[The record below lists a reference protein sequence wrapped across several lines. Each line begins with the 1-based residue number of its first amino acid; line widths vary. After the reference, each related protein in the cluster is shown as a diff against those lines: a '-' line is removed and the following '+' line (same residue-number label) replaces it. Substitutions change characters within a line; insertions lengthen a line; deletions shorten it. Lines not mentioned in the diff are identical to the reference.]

1 MNTYLGVRESQCLHL
16 IAEGLSNK
24 EIAKVMVISELTAKS
39 HVHKILRKL
48 GATNRAHCVSLGFR
62 RGWLDLDRVGE
73 GAHSSEPA
81 TVAWS
86 A

>member
-1 MNTYLGVRESQCLHL
+1 MSDQLGVRESQCLHL

-24 EIAKVMVISELTAKS
+24 EIAAVMVITELTAKS

-48 GATNRAHCVSLGFR
+48 GAQNRAHAVALAIR
-62 RGWLDLDRVGE
+62 RGWIDLDRVGV
-73 GAHSSEPA
+73 GEPAAA